1 MIFLEEKRS
10 KEGLEGSRVKKA
22 RVVRSTS
29 SIRQRTVYYRFYLV
43 KPNFN
48 TDLQELSMQIMS
60 FKEVAEVYL
69 TEGDSGILVKTKFFN
84 DSKPQAIEGF
94 LKKTIPYK
102 YGILVSPIQYEK
114 YLKNGK
120 PYISKL
126 KHRIAYQNKVK
137 LKSEEQYR

>member
-1 MIFLEEKRS
+1 MEIFRT
-10 KEGLEGSRVKKA
+10 KKA

-29 SIRQRTVYYRFYLV
+29 SIRQRTVYYRFYLI

-48 TDLQELSMQIMS
+48 IDLQELSMQIMS

-84 DSKPQAIEGF
+84 DSKPQAIERF
-94 LKKTIPYK
+94 LKKTIPNN

-120 PYISKL
+120 PYLNKL
-126 KHRIAYQNKVK
+126 KQRIDYQDKNKIK
-137 LKSEEQYR
+137 PEE